1 LQFDFSPGIRLSVIC
16 LTALLLSP
24 ASFADALNWLP
35 GTWEVDLKAMA
46 QSESPAHVEE
56 EKAYQCSGNPYKI
69 ELRDG
74 GKKMFYTNVTPVAEK
89 YSDADF
95 IIDHGDNYVAL
106 QCDRDRADA
115 DCNEWDWYIV
125 FNGPNEHFWVRE
137 DWIDAAGKI
146 TGTTISRFR
155 CEGPVA

>member
-1 LQFDFSPGIRLSVIC
+1 MQFNLTRGLSLLI
-16 LTALLLSP
+16 LGLSTLLLSP
-24 ASFADALNWLP
+24 VIFADALNWLP

-46 QSESPAHVEE
+46 QSESPERVEE
-56 EKAYQCSGNPYKI
+56 EKAYQCGRNPYKI
-69 ELRDG
+69 ELWDG

-89 YSDADF
+89 YSNADF

-106 QCDRDRADA
+106 QCDRERDDA
-115 DCNEWDWYIV
+115 DCNEWHWYIV

-137 DWIDAAGKI
+137 DWINEEGMI
-146 TGTTISRFR
+146 TGNTISRFR